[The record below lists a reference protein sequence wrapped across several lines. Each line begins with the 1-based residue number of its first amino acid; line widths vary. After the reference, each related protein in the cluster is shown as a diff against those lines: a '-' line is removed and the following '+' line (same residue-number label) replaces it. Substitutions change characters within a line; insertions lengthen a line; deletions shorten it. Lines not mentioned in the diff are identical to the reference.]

1 MIGDRRQWKSVGVI
15 GGPVGEV
22 DVRVGDALDDRE
34 QTLVV
39 GKFLRLVIVVE
50 VLQHVFHV
58 FTESVEVFH
67 KVVIQDVLVVGSL

>member
-1 MIGDRRQWKSVGVI
+1 MTSLVYAKEKDVLISGSHDQTLRVWSMSSYQC
-15 GGPVGEV
+15 
-22 DVRVGDALDDRE
+22 VRV
-34 QTLVV
+34 
-39 GKFLRLVIVVE
+39 VIVVE